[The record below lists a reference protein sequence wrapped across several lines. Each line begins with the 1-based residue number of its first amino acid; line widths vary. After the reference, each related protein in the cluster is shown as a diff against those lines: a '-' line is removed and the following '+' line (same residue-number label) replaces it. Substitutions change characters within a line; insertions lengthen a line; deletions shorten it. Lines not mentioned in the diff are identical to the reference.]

1 MSSRNLHD
9 RLDRFQ
15 NPIAR
20 PGKSPP
26 PAGVPQHY
34 REMALSL
41 GGEIRS
47 NFAGAYCLTRTV
59 YPADYRYGQLRLG
72 EVSRSAAWP
81 LSAFTLLDEP
91 GTVDLSSL
99 LFLDT
104 ETTGLGGVG
113 VMAFLVGCGSLVGDG
128 FEVRQYLMPDYSD
141 ETAMLEDLQEEW
153 GGDKTLVTY
162 NGAAFDLPLLRGR
175 LIVNRVARDITAAGH
190 IDLLHVAR
198 RLFRRRLSNCTL
210 ANVERELFGFHRD
223 DDIPGHLIPSVY
235 FDWLSDQNLD
245 MMADV
250 LEHNRFDVLS
260 LCFLAAHLAR
270 VFLTD
275 GESLSEVEDIH
286 SLARVFGRRKNN
298 ERVNTLYRRIDHLE
312 NGPLPDDVVLYHSLA
327 FKRAGDLTEAVGLW
341 LELSQS
347 SSKESYWANLEL
359 AKFFEHKAK
368 DFARAF
374 HHAKLAERLSPY
386 GRSHAPGLRRRLR
399 RISSKLTRSQDFS

>member
-1 MSSRNLHD
+1 MSSRNLHE

-15 NPIAR
+15 NQTAR

-26 PAGVPQHY
+26 SAGVPQHY
-34 REMALSL
+34 RGMALSL

-59 YPADYRYGQLRLG
+59 YPADYRYGRLRLG
-72 EVSRSAAWP
+72 EVNRSTAWP
-81 LSAFTLLDEP
+81 LSAFTVFDEP

-113 VMAFLVGCGSLVGDG
+113 VMAFLVGCGSLVGDC

-141 ETAMLEDLQEEW
+141 ETAMLEDLQKEW

-175 LIVNRVARDITAAGH
+175 LIVNRVARDITTAGH
-190 IDLLHVAR
+190 IDLLHAAR
-198 RLFRRRLSNCTL
+198 RLFRRRLSDCTL
-210 ANVERELFGFHRD
+210 TNVERELFSFHRD
-223 DDIPGHLIPSVY
+223 NDIPGYLIPSVY
-235 FDWLSDQNLD
+235 FGWLSDQNPD
-245 MMADV
+245 SMVGVM
-250 LEHNRFDVLS
+250 EHNRFDILS
-260 LCFLAAHLAR
+260 LYFLAGHLAR
-270 VFLTD
+270 IFLTD
-275 GESLSEVEDIH
+275 GEALGEAEDLH

-298 ERVNTLYRRIDHLE
+298 EQVNKLYRRIEHLG
-312 NGPLPDDVVLYHSLA
+312 NGSLPDDVVLYHSLA
-327 FKRAGDLTEAVGLW
+327 FKRVGDLTEAVGLW
-341 LELSQS
+341 QELSKS

-359 AKFFEHKAK
+359 AKFFEHKAR

-386 GRSHAPGLRRRLR
+386 GRSHAPGLSRRLQ
-399 RISSKLTRSQDFS
+399 RISSKLTRSQNIS

>member
-1 MSSRNLHD
+1 MSSRNLHE
-9 RLDRFQ
+9 RLDRFHNQ
-15 NPIAR
+15 TAR
-20 PGKSPP
+20 PGKSILS
-26 PAGVPQHY
+26 AEVPQYY

-41 GGEIRS
+41 GGEIHT
-47 NFAGAYCLTRTV
+47 NFAGAYCLMRTM
-59 YPADYRYGQLRLG
+59 YPTDYRYGQLRLG
-72 EVSRSAAWP
+72 EVNRSVAWP
-81 LSAFTLLDEP
+81 LSAFTLLEEP
-91 GTVDLSSL
+91 GEVDLSSL

-141 ETAMLEDLQEEW
+141 ETAMLEDLLKEW
-153 GGDKTLVTY
+153 GEDKTLVTY

-175 LIVNRVARDITAAGH
+175 LIVNRVARNIATAGH
-190 IDLLHVAR
+190 IDLLHAAR
-198 RLFRRRLSNCTL
+198 RLFRRRLSDCTL
-210 ANVERELFGFHRD
+210 ANVERELFGFHRN

-245 MMADV
+245 MMPDV
-250 LEHNRFDVLS
+250 LEHNRLDVLS
-260 LCFLAAHLAR
+260 LCFLAAHLAL

-275 GESLSEVEDIH
+275 GEVLNEAEDLH

-298 ERVNTLYRRIDHLE
+298 ERVNTLYRRMDHLE
-312 NGPLPDDVVLYHSLA
+312 NGSLPDDVVLYHSLA

-341 LELSQS
+341 MELSKS

-359 AKFFEHKAK
+359 SKFFEHKAK

-374 HHAKLAERLSPY
+374 HHAKLAEGLSPY
-386 GRSHAPGLRRRLR
+386 GRSHAPGLRERLQ
-399 RISSKLTRSQDFS
+399 RISSKLTRSQNFS